1 MNSMKDEW
9 KVWKMNEKYEG
20 WMKSMKNEW
29 KVWRGNEKVS
39 MVNEK
44 CEQTT

>member
-1 MNSMKDEW
+1 MKDEW
-9 KVWKMNEKYEG
+9 TVWKMNEKHEG

-29 KVWRGNEKVS
+29 KVWRMNEIVN

-44 CEQTT
+44 YEQCT